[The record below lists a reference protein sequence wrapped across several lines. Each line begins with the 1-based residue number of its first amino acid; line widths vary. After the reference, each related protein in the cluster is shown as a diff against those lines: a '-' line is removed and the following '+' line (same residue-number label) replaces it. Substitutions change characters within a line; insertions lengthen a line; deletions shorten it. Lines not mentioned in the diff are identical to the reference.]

1 MIKNKKVYIILAL
14 FIILITALS
23 VKKVMQNDIFFTIA
37 TGREILANGY
47 DNMDHL
53 TWHEGLTFYKLRW
66 AFDIIMTL
74 LYNTTGFTG
83 IYILV
88 MIIAV
93 ITMLSL
99 FYILI
104 KQKNNVVLAF
114 IATVCSSLIM
124 AGIGTFTARAQIIS
138 YLLLL
143 LEVFFIERLLTTNKK
158 RYYIYLFLISV
169 FIVNFHA
176 SVWPVTI
183 ILVMPFLAEA
193 ILNKIIKKKK
203 DIKLVIE
210 DLKIKPLVI
219 TLILLL
225 IGSFLSPIGTY
236 THIYMFKVM
245 GSISSEFILELQP
258 TNLLTSVGM
267 CSMLVVYVIIALA
280 TKAKIKVRDLLLF
293 FGLFIMGIL
302 AVRNQSFFFIIGMI
316 PLARLVNN
324 FFETYDNE
332 KLLEKLISKLNKNSI
347 LALLG
352 IFILIFML
360 PNIVQRTKEE
370 YVDKTAYPVDA
381 TEYILN
387 NLDYQ
392 NMRIYDHFNFGS
404 YLEFKGIKTFID
416 SRCEVYC
423 REFNN
428 VDILEDWYNV
438 VNGEMHY
445 DDLFDKYD
453 IDYAIVYNT
462 ERINTYLNKD
472 ENYNKLY
479 EDDYFSIYERK

>member
-1 MIKNKKVYIILAL
+1 MKKNKKVYIILAF
-14 FIILITALS
+14 FIIIITALS
-23 VKKVMQNDIFFTIA
+23 VRRVMQNDIFFTIA
-37 TGREILANGY
+37 TGREMLANGY

-66 AFDIIMTL
+66 AFDIVMAI
-74 LYNTTGFTG
+74 LYNITGFTG
-83 IYILV
+83 IYIFV
-88 MIIAV
+88 MIIAI

-99 FYILI
+99 FYILL

-114 IATVCSSLIM
+114 IATVSSSLIM

-138 YLLLL
+138 YLILL
-143 LEVFFIERLLTTNKK
+143 LEVFFIEKLLTTSKK
-158 RYYIYLFLISV
+158 KYYIYLFLISV
-169 FIVNFHA
+169 FLVNFHA

-193 ILNKIIKKKK
+193 ILNKIIKNKK
-203 DIKLVIE
+203 DTKLVIE

-219 TLILLL
+219 TIIILFV
-225 IGSFLSPIGTY
+225 GSFLSPIGTY

-245 GSISSEFILELQP
+245 GTVSSEFILELQP

-267 CSMLVVYVIIALA
+267 CTMLVVYVVLVLS

-293 FGLFIMGIL
+293 FGLFIMAVL

-316 PLARLVNN
+316 PLTRIVNN

-332 KLLEKLISKLNKNSI
+332 HLLQKVANKLNKNSV
-347 LALLG
+347 LAILG
-352 IFILIFML
+352 ICILIFIV
-360 PNIVQRTKEE
+360 PAIVQRIGEE
-370 YVDKTAYPVDA
+370 YVDKTVYPVDA

-387 NLDYQ
+387 NLDYE
-392 NMRIYDHFNFGS
+392 NMRIYNHFNFGS
-404 YLEFKGIKTFID
+404 YLEMNGIKAFID
-416 SRCEVYC
+416 SRSEIFCK
-423 REFNN
+423 EFNN

-438 VNGEMHY
+438 VNGEVHY
-445 DDLFDKYD
+445 DDLFDKYN

-462 ERINTYLNKD
+462 ERINTYLKKD

-479 EDDYFSIYERK
+479 EDDYFSIYECK

>member
-1 MIKNKKVYIILAL
+1 MKRNKKVYIILAF

-23 VKKVMQNDIFFTIA
+23 VRRVMQNDIFFTIA
-37 TGREILANGY
+37 TGREMLANGY

-83 IYILV
+83 IYIFV

-93 ITMLSL
+93 IIMLSL

-114 IATVCSSLIM
+114 IATVCSSLLM

-143 LEVFFIERLLTTNKK
+143 LEVFLIERLLTTNKN

-193 ILNKIIKKKK
+193 ILSKIIKKKK
-203 DIKLVIE
+203 NIKLIIE
-210 DLKIKPLVI
+210 DLKIKPLII

-225 IGSFLSPIGTY
+225 IGSFLSPIGTF

-245 GSISSEFILELQP
+245 PTISSKFILELQP

-293 FGLFIMGIL
+293 FGLFIMAIL

-352 IFILIFML
+352 VFILICML

-428 VDILEDWYNV
+428 VDILEDWYLV
-438 VNGEMHY
+438 VNGQKHY

-472 ENYNKLY
+472 ENYHKLY

>member
-1 MIKNKKVYIILAL
+1 MIKNKKVYIILAF

-23 VKKVMQNDIFFTIA
+23 VRKVMQNDIFFTIA
-37 TGREILANGY
+37 TGREMLANGY

-83 IYILV
+83 IYIFV

-114 IATVCSSLIM
+114 IATVCSSLLM

-143 LEVFFIERLLTTNKK
+143 LEVFLIERLLMTNKN

-193 ILNKIIKKKK
+193 ILSKIIKKKK
-203 DIKLVIE
+203 NIKLIIE
-210 DLKIKPLVI
+210 DLKIKPLI
-219 TLILLL
+219 IALILLL
-225 IGSFLSPIGTY
+225 IGSFLSPIGTF

-245 GSISSEFILELQP
+245 PTISSEFILELQP

-352 IFILIFML
+352 VFILICML

-428 VDILEDWYNV
+428 VDILEDWYLV
-438 VNGEMHY
+438 VNGQKHY
-445 DDLFDKYD
+445 DDLFDKYE

-472 ENYNKLY
+472 ENYHKLY

>member
-1 MIKNKKVYIILAL
+1 MKRNKRVYIILAF

-23 VKKVMQNDIFFTIA
+23 VRRVMQNDIFFTIA
-37 TGREILANGY
+37 TGREMLANGY

-66 AFDIIMTL
+66 AFDMIMTL
-74 LYNTTGFTG
+74 LYNSTGFTG
-83 IYILV
+83 IYIFV

-293 FGLFIMGIL
+293 FGLFIMAIL

-316 PLARLVNN
+316 PLTRLVNN
-324 FFETYDNE
+324 FLRLMIMKNYLK
-332 KLLEKLISKLNKNSI
+332 KLESKLNKNSVI
-347 LALLG
+347 TLLG

-416 SRCEVYC
+416 SRCEVY
-423 REFNN
+423 
-428 VDILEDWYNV
+428 V
-438 VNGEMHY
+438 
-445 DDLFDKYD
+445 
-453 IDYAIVYNT
+453 
-462 ERINTYLNKD
+462 
-472 ENYNKLY
+472 ENL
-479 EDDYFSIYERK
+479 IM

>member
-1 MIKNKKVYIILAL
+1 M
-14 FIILITALS
+14 ALS
-23 VKKVMQNDIFFTIA
+23 FVF
-37 TGREILANGY
+37 
-47 DNMDHL
+47 H
-53 TWHEGLTFYKLRW
+53 
-66 AFDIIMTL
+66 
-74 LYNTTGFTG
+74 G
-83 IYILV
+83 I
-88 MIIAV
+88 
-93 ITMLSL
+93 
-99 FYILI
+99 
-104 KQKNNVVLAF
+104 K
-114 IATVCSSLIM
+114 
-124 AGIGTFTARAQIIS
+124 
-138 YLLLL
+138 
-143 LEVFFIERLLTTNKK
+143 
-158 RYYIYLFLISV
+158 YLFLISV

-293 FGLFIMGIL
+293 FGLFIMAIL

-316 PLARLVNN
+316 PLTRLVNN

-332 KLLEKLISKLNKNSI
+332 KLLEKLESKLNKNSVI
-347 LALLG
+347 TLLG

-428 VDILEDWYNV
+428 VDILEDWYHV

>member
-1 MIKNKKVYIILAL
+1 MKKNKKVYIILAI
-14 FIILITALS
+14 FIIFITAVS
-23 VKKVMQNDIFFTIA
+23 VRRVMQNDIFFTIA
-37 TGREILANGY
+37 TGREMLANGY

-66 AFDIIMTL
+66 AFDMIMTL
-74 LYNTTGFTG
+74 LYNSTGFTG
-83 IYILV
+83 IYIFV

-210 DLKIKPLVI
+210 DLKIKSLVI

-293 FGLFIMGIL
+293 FGLFIMAIL

-316 PLARLVNN
+316 PLTRLVNN

-332 KLLEKLISKLNKNSI
+332 KLLEKLESKLNKNSVI
-347 LALLG
+347 TLLG
-352 IFILIFML
+352 VFILIFML

-438 VNGEMHY
+438 INGEMHY

-479 EDDYFSIYERK
+479 EDYYFSIYERK

>member
-1 MIKNKKVYIILAL
+1 MKRNKKVYIILAI
-14 FIILITALS
+14 FIIFITAVS
-23 VKKVMQNDIFFTIA
+23 VRRVMQNDIFFTIA
-37 TGREILANGY
+37 TGREMLANGY
-47 DNMDHL
+47 DNMDRL

-66 AFDIIMTL
+66 AFDMIMTL
-74 LYNTTGFTG
+74 LYNSTGFTG
-83 IYILV
+83 IYIFV

-267 CSMLVVYVIIALA
+267 CSILVVYVIIALA

-293 FGLFIMGIL
+293 FGLFIMAIL

-316 PLARLVNN
+316 PLTRLVNN

-332 KLLEKLISKLNKNSI
+332 KLLEKLESKLNKNSVI
-347 LALLG
+347 TLLG

-428 VDILEDWYNV
+428 VDILEDWYHV

>member
-1 MIKNKKVYIILAL
+1 MKRNKKVYIILAF

-23 VKKVMQNDIFFTIA
+23 VRRVMQNDIFFTIA

-83 IYILV
+83 IYIFV

-104 KQKNNVVLAF
+104 KQKNDVVLAF
-114 IATVCSSLIM
+114 IATVCSSILM

-143 LEVFFIERLLTTNKK
+143 LEVFLIERLLTTNKN

-193 ILNKIIKKKK
+193 ILSKIIKKKK
-203 DIKLVIE
+203 NIKLIIE
-210 DLKIKPLVI
+210 DLKIKPLII

-225 IGSFLSPIGTY
+225 IGSFLSPIGTF

-245 GSISSEFILELQP
+245 PTISSEFILELQP

-293 FGLFIMGIL
+293 FGLFIMAIL

-332 KLLEKLISKLNKNSI
+332 KLLEKLICKLNKNSI

-352 IFILIFML
+352 VFILICML

-428 VDILEDWYNV
+428 VDILEDWYLV
-438 VNGEMHY
+438 VNGQKHY

-472 ENYNKLY
+472 ENYHKLY

>member
-1 MIKNKKVYIILAL
+1 MIKNKKVYIILAI
-14 FIILITALS
+14 FIIFITAVS
-23 VKKVMQNDIFFTIA
+23 VRRVMQNDIFFTIA
-37 TGREILANGY
+37 TGREMLANGY

-83 IYILV
+83 IYIFV

-293 FGLFIMGIL
+293 FGLFIMAIL

-316 PLARLVNN
+316 PLTRLVNN

-332 KLLEKLISKLNKNSI
+332 KLLEKLESKLNKNSVI
-347 LALLG
+347 TLLG

>member
-1 MIKNKKVYIILAL
+1 MKRNKKVYIILVF

-23 VKKVMQNDIFFTIA
+23 VRRVMQNDIFFTIA
-37 TGREILANGY
+37 TGREMLANGY

-53 TWHEGLTFYKLRW
+53 TWHEGLTFYNLRFS
-66 AFDIIMTL
+66 FDMIMTL
-74 LYNTTGFTG
+74 LYNSTGFTG
-83 IYILV
+83 IYIFV

-138 YLLLL
+138 YLCLL

-280 TKAKIKVRDLLLF
+280 TKAKLKIRDLLLF
-293 FGLFIMGIL
+293 FGLFIMAIL
-302 AVRNQSFFFIIGMI
+302 AVRNQSFFFIIGMM
-316 PLARLVNN
+316 PLTRLVNN

-332 KLLEKLISKLNKNSI
+332 KLLEKLESKLNKNSVI
-347 LALLG
+347 TLLG

-438 VNGEMHY
+438 VNGQMHY

>member
-1 MIKNKKVYIILAL
+1 MKRNKKVYIILAI
-14 FIILITALS
+14 FIIFITAVS
-23 VKKVMQNDIFFTIA
+23 VRRVMQNDIFFTIA
-37 TGREILANGY
+37 TGREMLANGY

-66 AFDIIMTL
+66 AFDMIMTL
-74 LYNTTGFTG
+74 LYNSTGFTG
-83 IYILV
+83 IYIFV

-293 FGLFIMGIL
+293 FGLFIMAIL

-316 PLARLVNN
+316 PLTRLVNN

-332 KLLEKLISKLNKNSI
+332 KLLEKLVSKLNKNSVI
-347 LALLG
+347 TLLG
-352 IFILIFML
+352 VFILIFML

-428 VDILEDWYNV
+428 VDILEDWYHV

-479 EDDYFSIYERK
+479 KDDYFSIYERK

>member
-1 MIKNKKVYIILAL
+1 MIKNKKVYIILAF

-23 VKKVMQNDIFFTIA
+23 VRRVMQNDIFFTIA
-37 TGREILANGY
+37 TGREMLANGY

-83 IYILV
+83 IYIFV

-143 LEVFFIERLLTTNKK
+143 LEVFLIERLLMTNKN

-193 ILNKIIKKKK
+193 ILSKIIKKKK
-203 DIKLVIE
+203 NIKLIIE
-210 DLKIKPLVI
+210 DLKIKPLII

-225 IGSFLSPIGTY
+225 IGSFLSPIGTF

-245 GSISSEFILELQP
+245 PTISSKFILELQP

-293 FGLFIMGIL
+293 FGLFIMAIL

-316 PLARLVNN
+316 PLTRLVNN

-332 KLLEKLISKLNKNSI
+332 KLLEKLVSKLNKNSVI
-347 LALLG
+347 TLLG
-352 IFILIFML
+352 VFILIFML

-428 VDILEDWYNV
+428 VDILEDWYLV
-438 VNGEMHY
+438 VNGQKHY

-472 ENYNKLY
+472 ENYHKLY